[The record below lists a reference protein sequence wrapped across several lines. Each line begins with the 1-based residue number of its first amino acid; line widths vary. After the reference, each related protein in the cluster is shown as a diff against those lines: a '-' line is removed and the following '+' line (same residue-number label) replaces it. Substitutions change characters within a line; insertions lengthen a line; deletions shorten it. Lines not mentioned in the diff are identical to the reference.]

1 VAVADLPGRRH
12 ARLAY
17 LFFQQGLRTESATVA
32 SIVTLLEPVLAAVLA
47 WAIFDERL
55 GALGVVGAGLLIAGL
70 MVLTFAPRPVPIEG
84 S

>member
-1 VAVADLPGRRH
+1 LLIYLGVGTQG
-12 ARLAY
+12 LAY

-47 WAIFDERL
+47 WAIFDEQL
-55 GALGVVGAGLLIAGL
+55 GALGVAGAGLLIAGL
-70 MVLTFAPRPVPIEG
+70 MVLTFAPRPGSIEE